1 MNAPLDHILAN
12 TQPAKRAQQLG
23 VLVCALVISFFIWA
37 TFIRLDQVAIAMG
50 TIVPEG
56 EVKTVQH
63 FEGGIITE
71 ILVTEGALVKAGD
84 PLIRLNPQATSI
96 NAEEL
101 EVKMDSLRLSAARL
115 EAEANGGKLQLPADI
130 VKRRPDLAAAER
142 DSHRAR
148 ENQVTSTL
156 AVVREQRNQR
166 SREVEEIQAV
176 LDATRRD
183 LKLAQDNLELT
194 RGLLADKL
202 VSQFE
207 LNEQEREVQNLIG
220 RLESYQ
226 ASLPRAQA
234 ARAEA
239 NKRETEER
247 NRFRT
252 LAAEERRRVT
262 LELARLEEQHS
273 RAVAQRQRTQIDA
286 PIAGIIKNL
295 RYHTIGGIVR
305 PGDPVLELVP
315 LDETLVVRAALS
327 PADVGNV
334 HPGQSASIKL
344 TAYDFMR
351 YGALEGI
358 VRQVSPD
365 AKSDGN
371 GAPYFE
377 VIVETRADQVDT
389 NQNELKIIPGM
400 QAQIDIKTGNRSLAN
415 YLLKPLLK
423 VQYEAFREP

>member
-183 LKLAQDNLELT
+183 LKLAQDNLEL
-194 RGLLADKL
+194 
-202 VSQFE
+202 
-207 LNEQEREVQNLIG
+207 
-220 RLESYQ
+220 
-226 ASLPRAQA
+226 
-234 ARAEA
+234 
-239 NKRETEER
+239 
-247 NRFRT
+247 
-252 LAAEERRRVT
+252 
-262 LELARLEEQHS
+262 
-273 RAVAQRQRTQIDA
+273 
-286 PIAGIIKNL
+286 
-295 RYHTIGGIVR
+295 
-305 PGDPVLELVP
+305 
-315 LDETLVVRAALS
+315 
-327 PADVGNV
+327 
-334 HPGQSASIKL
+334 
-344 TAYDFMR
+344 
-351 YGALEGI
+351 
-358 VRQVSPD
+358 
-365 AKSDGN
+365 
-371 GAPYFE
+371 
-377 VIVETRADQVDT
+377 
-389 NQNELKIIPGM
+389 
-400 QAQIDIKTGNRSLAN
+400 
-415 YLLKPLLK
+415 
-423 VQYEAFREP
+423 